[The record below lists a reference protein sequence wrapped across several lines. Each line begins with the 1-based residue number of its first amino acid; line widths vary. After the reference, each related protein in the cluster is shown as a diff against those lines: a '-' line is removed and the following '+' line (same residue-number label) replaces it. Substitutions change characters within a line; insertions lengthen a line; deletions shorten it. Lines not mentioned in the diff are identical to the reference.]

1 MVDPENGDDIVALRA
16 DALAETS
23 AMPTAHAEVTAAIRA
38 AVLTSL
44 REYYQPHAVA
54 NYASAADYYDGLA
67 QKFTAAA
74 DLVDPETDAAAM
86 VDEPEKLR
94 RAWSSAEQL
103 AHRLTAALAGLSA
116 AASLA
121 GVPID
126 QEHLIALT
134 IDVTGCHR
142 RKVWSAWETEG
153 TTHRTLGCAARGRCH
168 AARRSTSTSC
178 EPYRTAPP
186 DGGQAD
192 PDRPRRAPGAVRP
205 RGRGAGRNRQQL
217 SRARAEALPFTRV
230 RAGWLH
236 VNLPGVSAQR
246 RWSGPIEAGHSVRSG
261 HHPGHD
267 RPSTHHRRTGAMV
280 VLRGPALPL
289 LYRAT
294 LALIARRSRDG
305 LAAQPLL
312 RLSRTT
318 FYRACMS
325 AQRRKGAAY
334 HLAESRCNGQG
345 RLANPKTS

>member
-1 MVDPENGDDIVALRA
+1 MFPTSDPLDSHISAVRSLGVEPPLDWTELLEYFERYTSLDERPSTARLVRAVVDPENGDDIIALRA

-74 DLVDPETDAAAM
+74 DLVDPEADAAAM

-153 TTHRTLGCAARGRCH
+153 TRTGRWGALIGIGATLRAAPLDGLQ
-168 AARRSTSTSC
+168 
-178 EPYRTAPP
+178 PYRTA
-186 DGGQAD
+186 
-192 PDRPRRAPGAVRP
+192 
-205 RGRGAGRNRQQL
+205 
-217 SRARAEALPFTRV
+217 RAR
-230 RAGWLH
+230 W
-236 VNLPGVSAQR
+236 
-246 RWSGPIEAGHSVRSG
+246 RS
-261 HHPGHD
+261 
-267 RPSTHHRRTGAMV
+267 S
-280 VLRGPALPL
+280 
-289 LYRAT
+289 
-294 LALIARRSRDG
+294 RSRP
-305 LAAQPLL
+305 ASASA
-312 RLSRTT
+312 RCRTT
-318 FYRACMS
+318 PRTRSWPRVAS
-325 AQRRKGAAY
+325 
-334 HLAESRCNGQG
+334 S
-345 RLANPKTS
+345 